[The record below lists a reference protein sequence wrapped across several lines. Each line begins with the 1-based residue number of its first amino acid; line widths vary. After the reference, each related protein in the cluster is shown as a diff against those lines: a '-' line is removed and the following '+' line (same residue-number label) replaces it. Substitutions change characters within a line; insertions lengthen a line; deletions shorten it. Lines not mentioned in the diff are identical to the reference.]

1 MKNTINIAIL
11 IFLFSTQLLVAQT
24 QGIVHPTRIPV
35 QGVLR
40 TVNGQSLETGTMQ
53 MVFEI
58 FDNENGT
65 GSAIWS
71 SGTREVY
78 VRNGVYSYIL
88 GENTSLNGSVNGI
101 NYLKLTVEGE
111 PMLGPLGELT
121 KINLLP
127 YYTLELGGNNN
138 TILPSNG
145 NVGLGTQS
153 PQDKLHVV
161 GGIMLS
167 GSIKTAGDNI
177 PEIQFKDV
185 GGNDKVFIGGGGKTF
200 IGGGVSVASAFD
212 HEENN
217 DKNLVMLADTRIELY
232 TKAHN
237 YETKELSMTLKSDNI
252 DIGTD
257 DIGQKVNFFQTASG
271 DHIYIKGYS
280 GKDASLKFN
289 NEGTTRATVALDGE
303 NFLID
308 ASHNLRIDAIKVGIN
323 KDNPTETLDVN
334 GSIKATTFKG
344 SSVDIDNDVHVG
356 DDLNVTDRASIQ
368 GDLRVYGDRNSIGG
382 TSYNN
387 TGLTVSNDLAF
398 NTAFEKSDGWSQ
410 FTIRQDGYVYGRN
423 SDHLH
428 ITGRIN
434 GDYTEPIDDP
444 LENIGRLEAV
454 SYRPDGVDEP
464 IFTFD
469 PEAVEEVF
477 PNLVEFDEDSGE
489 YIAGWGGLI
498 PVLVESVKQLKQEKD
513 ELEER
518 VIALEKL
525 LQNNSN
531 K

>member
-11 IFLFSTQLLVAQT
+11 IFLFSTQLLVAQIE
-24 QGIVHPTRIPV
+24 GIVHPTRIPV

-40 TVNGQSLETGTMQ
+40 TVNGQSLETGTKQ

-58 FDNENGT
+58 YDNAEGD

-71 SGTREVY
+71 SGIREVY

-127 YYTLELGGNNN
+127 YYTLELGGNGN

-145 NVGLGTQS
+145 NVGLGTQN
-153 PQDKLHVV
+153 PQDKLDVV

-167 GSIKTAGDNI
+167 GSIKTAGDNH

-185 GGNDKVFIGGGGKTF
+185 GDNDKVFIGGGGKTF

-217 DKNLVMLADTRIELY
+217 DKNLVLLADSHIELY
-232 TKAHN
+232 TKAQN
-237 YETKELSMTLKSDNI
+237 YEAKELSMTVKPNMI
-252 DIGTD
+252 DIGTSE
-257 DIGQKVNFFQTASG
+257 IGQQANFFQTAST
-271 DHIYIKGYS
+271 DHFYIKGFS

-289 NEGTTRATVALDGE
+289 NEQHTRATVALDE
-303 NFLID
+303 DNFLIN
-308 ASHNLRIDAIKVGIN
+308 ASYNLIIQAAKVGIN
-323 KDNPTETLDVN
+323 KDNPSEKLHVN
-334 GSIKATTFKG
+334 GNIKATTYKG
-344 SSVDIDNDVHVG
+344 NSVDVDNDVDVG
-356 DDLNVTDRASIQ
+356 DDLNVIDDASIH
-368 GDLRVYGDRNSIGG
+368 GNLRVYGDANGIGG
-382 TSYNN
+382 TAYSN
-387 TGLTVSNDLAF
+387 TGLNVVSNSTF
-398 NTAFEKSDGWSQ
+398 NTTFEKSDGWTQ
-410 FTIRQDGYVYGRN
+410 FVVRQDGYVYGRN
-423 SDHLH
+423 PDHRH

-525 LQNNSN
+525 LQNNAN